1 MTKTRQ
7 EIDARNADNRGVI
20 ANEIVER
27 SKVAND
33 VLGPIILASLMSS
46 VTPPI
51 TATQGTA
58 GAHSMPREASVDDL
72 LADPMMS
79 AVWRADAITET
90 DVRNLVADVT
100 DRLKGRNRLCRPSAE
115 LTARCA

>member
-7 EIDARNADNRGVI
+7 DTDARNADNRGVI

-46 VTPPI
+46 AATTTTMPTIAGVT
-51 TATQGTA
+51 T
-58 GAHSMPREASVDDL
+58 MPREASVDDL

-79 AVWRADAITET
+79 ALWRAYAITET
-90 DVRNLVADVT
+90 DVRNLVADVS
-100 DRLKGRNRLCRPSAE
+100 DRLKGRNRFCRPTAE